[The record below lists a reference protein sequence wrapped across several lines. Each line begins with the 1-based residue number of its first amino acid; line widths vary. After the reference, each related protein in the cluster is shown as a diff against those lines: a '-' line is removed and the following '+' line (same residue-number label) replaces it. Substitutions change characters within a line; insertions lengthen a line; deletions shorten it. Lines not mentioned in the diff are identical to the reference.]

1 MYILIYIYSY
11 NIYIVII
18 YIYSYNIYI
27 VIIYIYIEMCK
38 LVKHP
43 EGVENELYKLLVA
56 TATDG
61 EKKHWGTKGMIER
74 VLPSRT

>member
-18 YIYSYNIYI
+18 YIYSYNICI
-27 VIIYIYIEMCK
+27 FIEMCK
-38 LVKHP
+38 FVKHP

-61 EKKHWGTKGMIER
+61 EKKTLGDKGDD
-74 VLPSRT
+74 